1 MSARDTAP
9 GPRTVVVGGGFAGL
23 ATAGLLAR
31 DGHRVTLLERGAV
44 LGGRAGRWS
53 EAGFTFD
60 TGPSWYLMPEVID
73 RDEDLA
79 RHREER
85 LAGRRQLEPAGDPG
99 EQGQAQ
105 LTLKPLQLPTERGL
119 HEIQADRGPRDRADL
134 GHRDEGPEQFLV
146 HAG

>member
-1 MSARDTAP
+1 MPRDGVEQRVVQLGLRDARA
-9 GPRTVVVGGGFAGL
+9 RV
-23 ATAGLLAR
+23 LLAEG
-31 DGHRVTLLERGAV
+31 GHERQHDIDEGGARRGHGHV
-44 LGGRAGRWS
+44 REPTGGERAGRLLR
-53 EAGFTFD
+53 
-60 TGPSWYLMPEVID
+60 PSMG
-73 RDEDLA
+73 DEDLA

-134 GHRDEGPEQFLV
+134 GHRDEGPEQFLL